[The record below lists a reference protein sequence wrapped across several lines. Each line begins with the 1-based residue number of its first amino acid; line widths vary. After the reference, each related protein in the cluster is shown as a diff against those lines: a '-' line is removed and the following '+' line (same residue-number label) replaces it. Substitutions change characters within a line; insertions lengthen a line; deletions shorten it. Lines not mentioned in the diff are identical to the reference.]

1 VANYVA
7 NHNKHINQ
15 ESGYQDTLSHGTLIE
30 AALSPKFC
38 VLFSSVPFMLYDPA
52 HLILLD
58 FIT

>member
-1 VANYVA
+1 VAH
-7 NHNKHINQ
+7 HNQYINQ
-15 ESGYQDTLSHGTLIE
+15 ESGYQGMLSHGALIE

-52 HLILLD
+52 YLILLD